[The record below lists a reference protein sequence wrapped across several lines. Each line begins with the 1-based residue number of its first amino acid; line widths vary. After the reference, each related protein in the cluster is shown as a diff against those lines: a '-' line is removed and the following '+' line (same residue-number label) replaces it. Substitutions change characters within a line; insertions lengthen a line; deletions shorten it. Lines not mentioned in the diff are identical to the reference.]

1 MKRGS
6 IITWEQVRV
15 AGVVLVALLVL
26 VFGGYRLAKAANLL
40 TDRYRLVAFVADA
53 NGLKPGGAVTV
64 AGQLS
69 GTVESIEFLPVDGD
83 TTRNLRIVVSVD
95 ERVREQIRTD
105 SRAKLRTQGLLGDK
119 VFDISPGT
127 IRTAPL
133 RPNDTLVVAP
143 GLDYD
148 EIVATA
154 SGAVGDVV
162 ALTGDLRGITGGIVD
177 GKGTV
182 GQLVTNRELYDQL
195 NGTLRETQTLI
206 RRLESSRGTFGR
218 FIDDPTLYQNLTRA
232 TAALDSLAS
241 SVSRSEGT
249 VGKLLRD
256 DSLYVRLVGIT
267 AGADSLVRMLSG
279 GNGLVPKLISDQQ
292 MYEQLNKTITDL
304 NAILADIRQN
314 PQKYT
319 KGLIKVF

>member
-15 AGVVLVALLVL
+15 AGVVLVAVLILL
-26 VFGGYRLAKAANLL
+26 FGGYRLAKAANLL
-40 TDRYRLVAFVADA
+40 ADRYHLVAFVANA

-64 AGQLS
+64 AGQLAGS
-69 GTVESIEFLPVDGD
+69 VESIEFLPVDGD

-95 ERVREQIRTD
+95 ERLREQIRTD

-127 IRTAPL
+127 VRASPL
-133 RPNDTLVVAP
+133 RDNDTLVVAP

-182 GQLVTNRELYDQL
+182 GQLVTNRQLYDQL
-195 NGTLRETQTLI
+195 NGTLGETQALL
-206 RRLESSRGTFGR
+206 RRLQSSRGTLGR
-218 FIDDPTLYQNLTRA
+218 FIDDPTLYQNITRA
-232 TAALDSLAS
+232 TASLDSLVT

-256 DSLYVRLVGIT
+256 DSLYTRLVGV
-267 AGADSLVRMLSG
+267 ASGADSLVKLMTR
-279 GNGLVPKLISDQQ
+279 GNGIAARLLTDQAA
-292 MYEQLNKTITDL
+292 YDNLNSTLTQL
-304 NAILADIRQN
+304 NAILEDVRKN
-314 PQKYT
+314 PGKYT

>member
-15 AGVVLVALLVL
+15 AAVALVAFLILL
-26 VFGGYRLAKAANLL
+26 FGGYRLGKAAHLFS
-40 TDRYRLVAFVADA
+40 DRYELVAFVANA

-64 AGQLS
+64 AGQLA
-69 GTVESIEFLPVDGD
+69 GTVEAIEFLPVDGD
-83 TTRNLRIVVSVD
+83 TTRNLRIVVTVD
-95 ERVREQIRTD
+95 EQLKEQIRAD

-119 VFDISPGT
+119 VFEISPGT
-127 IRTAPL
+127 L
-133 RPNDTLVVAP
+133 RAAVLDAGDTLVVSP

-162 ALTGDLRGITGGIVD
+162 ALTGDLRGITGGIVE

-182 GQLVTNRELYDQL
+182 GQLVTNRQLYDQL
-195 NGTLRETQTLI
+195 NGTLGETQSLL
-206 RRLESSRGTFGR
+206 RRMQSSRGTLGR

-232 TAALDSLAS
+232 TASLDSLAS
-241 SVSRSEGT
+241 SVARSEGT

-267 AGADSLVRMLSG
+267 SGADSLMKLLSG
-279 GNGLVPKLISDQQ
+279 GNGIVPKLINDQQ

-304 NAILADIRQN
+304 NAILEDVRRN
-314 PQKYT
+314 PGKYT